1 VIFETLKVSIR
12 YHRQN
17 RGLPEKQDA
26 GCAADLVICDD
37 VPEFLGD
44 IANGFEDGVTSLRRI
59 NDDSVSAAG
68 WDYDWRSGCG
78 LRRHGEMTVTQIGRV
93 VAFER
98 SFVPVDVGRF
108 GDSAAW

>member
-1 VIFETLKVSIR
+1 VIFETLKVSTR

-26 GCAADLVICDD
+26 RCAADLVIRDD
-37 VPEFLGD
+37 VSEFLGD
-44 IANGFEDGVTSLRRI
+44 IANGFEDGVASLRRM

-68 WDYDWRSGCG
+68 WDYDWRSGRR
-78 LRRHGEMTVTQIGRV
+78 LRRHGVTQIGRV

-98 SFVPVDVGRF
+98 CL
-108 GDSAAW
+108 

>member
-1 VIFETLKVSIR
+1 MSIR

-59 NDDSVSAAG
+59 NDDSVSAAA
-68 WDYDWRSGCG
+68 WDYHWRSG
-78 LRRHGEMTVTQIGRV
+78 LRRHDVTQIGRV